1 MVNMRTGERATAPAA
16 PLMDYET
23 GRSDPRKLVWAI
35 ALSSFGILIVT
46 PAGVALAILCSEGAF
61 TGNGWALLGHI
72 VGWALGVLGFVVAAV
87 PTSDYL
93 LDAALYRRRQH
104 DAFKLEMRLREKA
117 GGVVTVEKFEEWQF
131 YAQRPNDM
139 VLVIAA
145 LTRRAASDPH
155 FRPSIGLLVEEGIWL
170 GNRKLGD
177 VNTNQARLILEQLSE
192 MGFITGRDKG
202 ASGEWA
208 YDSVD
213 EALTRYERKG

>member
-23 GRSDPRKLVWAI
+23 GRADPRKLVFAV
-35 ALSSFGILIVT
+35 ALSALGIIVILPIGAT
-46 PAGVALAILCSEGAF
+46 LAILTSSGIYSNA
-61 TGNGWALLGHI
+61 WAMLGHI

-93 LDAALYRRRQH
+93 LDGALYRRRQQ
-104 DAFKLEMRLREKA
+104 DGFKLEMELRKKA

-139 VLVIAA
+139 VLIITAW
-145 LTRRAASDPH
+145 TRRAATDPH
-155 FRPSIGLLVEEGIWL
+155 FRPSIGILVDEGVWL

-177 VNTNQARLILEQLSE
+177 VNTNQARLILGQLAE

-202 ASGEWA
+202 AGGEWA

-213 EALTRYERKG
+213 EALIRFERRA

>member
-1 MVNMRTGERATAPAA
+1 MMNMRQGERVTAPAG

-23 GRSDPRKLVWAI
+23 GRADPRKLAI
-35 ALSSFGILIVT
+35 AVALSALGIIIIIPIGAT
-46 PAGVALAILCSEGAF
+46 LAILTISGIYSNA
-61 TGNGWALLGHI
+61 WSMLGHI

-93 LDAALYRRRQH
+93 LDGSLYRRRQY
-104 DAFKLEMRLREKA
+104 DGFKLEMKLREKA

-139 VLVIAA
+139 VLIITAW
-145 LTRRAASDPH
+145 TRRAATDPH
-155 FRPSIGLLVEEGIWL
+155 FRPSIGMLVDEGVWL

-177 VNTNQARLILEQLSE
+177 VNTNQARLILGQLAE

-202 ASGEWA
+202 AGGEWA

-213 EALTRYERKG
+213 EALSRFEKKA